1 MDLLA
6 DIRYAFR
13 LLLRAPVF
21 TVAAIATLALGIGA
35 NTTIFALV
43 QSVLIQPLPYTNPD
57 ELVMVWEDGSRFGFP
72 RNTPAPGNYN
82 DWRVRNRSFVD
93 MAATR
98 GGTSASLTVD
108 GPPEQVLGRSVTVNF
123 FAVLG
128 VTPALGRA
136 FNTGD
141 DQNDQI
147 VIISDA
153 LWRRR
158 YGAAPG
164 IVGRT
169 IVMNDARREVVGVA
183 PQSFVFRNRD
193 IDYWVPIRLP
203 PQFANTRNSHFLEV
217 VARLKP
223 GVAIE
228 TADREMKGIAAQL
241 TSEYPDSNR
250 DVGAVVLSVREDVL
264 GDTRVELLVLMIAAA
279 SIVLIACANLASL
292 LLSRAWA
299 RRGEYAVR
307 LSLGATRTRLVRQ
320 IVTEA
325 LCLSVIG
332 GALGLAIPW
341 LTGKLIERL
350 VPVGLH
356 TPAAVLDWRLLAFA
370 AALSI
375 VTGLLFS
382 LGPALQSSRAST
394 AEVLQQNARGAVG
407 TGTTGLF
414 RNGLVVLQVAATVVL
429 LVAAGLMLRT
439 LANLRAI
446 ELGFT
451 PDRLLTMQVSLPQ
464 PKYADEAKRDAF
476 FDRVVAGVR
485 AQPGVEG
492 AAFGSTLPFQSAGNT
507 QSFTIEGRPEVPG
520 EVRDSLYRVGSSDYL
535 KTLGA
540 VVAEGRLID
549 ERDAAGAPRAVVV
562 NQTMAR
568 QFLPNQSALGHRIR
582 FDPEGPSF
590 TIVGVVRNVLERG
603 YEQDDKPAVY
613 VSSAQVGASPANL
626 VVRVADDDP
635 LAQAAAVQRV
645 IRSVDPDQPVRLIR
659 SMSDVVALTVV
670 DRQQHTTL
678 LVAFGAL
685 AMLIASIGLYGL
697 LAQSVSARSREIGLR
712 IALGATAKRVV
723 TMVMSRGIVLTTIGV
738 MVGVFVAWM
747 LTRAMQTLLFGVNAG
762 DPLTFAVVLGL
773 LATVAVIAC
782 AIPAIRAA
790 RVDPMLVLRDQ

>member
-1 MDLLA
+1 MDLCA

-13 LLLRAPVF
+13 LLVRTPVF

-123 FAVLG
+123 FSVLG
-128 VTPALGRA
+128 VTPAHGRA
-136 FNTGD
+136 FNAGD
-141 DQNDQI
+141 DQNDRI

-158 YGAAPG
+158 YDADPG

-193 IDYWVPIRLP
+193 IDYWIPIRLP
-203 PQFANTRNSHFLEV
+203 PRLANTRSSHFLEV

-223 GVAIE
+223 GVAVE

-264 GDTRVELLVLMIAAA
+264 GDTHVELLILMIAAA

-341 LTGKLIERL
+341 LTGRLIERL

-356 TPAAVLDWRLLAFA
+356 TPTAVLDWRLLAFA

-394 AEVLQQNARGAVG
+394 AEALQQNARSAVG

-414 RNGLVVLQVAATVVL
+414 RDGLIVLQVAATVVL

-464 PKYADEAKRDAF
+464 PKYADETKRNAF

-520 EVRDSLYRVGSSDYL
+520 EVRDSLYRVGTPDYL
-535 KTLGA
+535 RTLGA

-626 VVRVADDDP
+626 VVRVSGDP
-635 LAQAAAVQRV
+635 LASATAVQRV
-645 IRSVDPDQPVRLIR
+645 IQDVDPEQPVRLIR
-659 SMSDVVALTVV
+659 TMSDVVSLTVV

-712 IALGATAKRVV
+712 IALGATAKSVV

-738 MVGVFVAWM
+738 VVGVFVAWM

-782 AIPAIRAA
+782 AIPAMRAA

>member
-6 DIRYAFR
+6 DVRYAFR
-13 LLLRAPVF
+13 LLTKTPVF

-43 QSVLIQPLPYTNPD
+43 QSVLIQALPYSNPD

-72 RNTPAPGNYN
+72 KNTPAPANYN
-82 DWRVRNRSFVD
+82 DWRMRNRSFVD

-98 GGTSASLTVD
+98 GGTNATLTVD
-108 GPPEQVLGRSVTVNF
+108 GPPEQVVGRSVTVNF
-123 FAVLG
+123 FSVLG

-136 FNTGD
+136 FNAGD
-141 DQNDQI
+141 DQNDRI
-147 VIISDA
+147 VIISDG

-158 YGAAPG
+158 YGADPG

-183 PQSFVFRNRD
+183 PKSFVFRNRD
-193 IDYWVPIRLP
+193 IDYWIPMRLP
-203 PQFANTRNSHFLEV
+203 PQLANTRNSHFLEV
-217 VARLKP
+217 VARLEP
-223 GVAIE
+223 GVPVE
-228 TADREMKGIAAQL
+228 TADGEMKAIAAQL

-264 GDTRVELLVLMIAAA
+264 GDTRVEVLVLMIAAA

-292 LLSRAWA
+292 LLSRAWT

-307 LSLGATRTRLVRQ
+307 LSLGATRTRLMRQ

-325 LCLSVIG
+325 LCLSVVG

-341 LTGKLIERL
+341 LAGTMIERF
-350 VPVGLH
+350 VPVGLQ
-356 TPAAVLDWRLLAFA
+356 TPTTVLDWRLLAFA
-370 AALSI
+370 GALSI
-375 VTGLLFS
+375 GTGLLFS
-382 LGPALQSSRAST
+382 LGPAFQSSRAST
-394 AEVLQQNARGAVG
+394 SEVLQQNARGAVG
-407 TGTTGLF
+407 TGATGLF
-414 RNGLVVLQVAATVVL
+414 RDGLVVLQVAATLVL

-446 ELGFT
+446 ELGFN
-451 PDRLLTMQVSLPQ
+451 PEGLLTMQVSLPQ
-464 PKYADEAKRDAF
+464 PKYADETKRTAF
-476 FDRVVAGVR
+476 YERVVAGIR

-492 AAFGSTLPFQSAGNT
+492 AAFGSTLPFQNAGNT
-507 QSFTIEGRPEVPG
+507 RSFTIEGRAEVPG
-520 EVRDSLYRVGSSDYL
+520 EVRDALFRVGTSEYL
-535 KTLGA
+535 KTLDV

-549 ERDAAGAPRAVVV
+549 ERDVAGAPRAVVI
-562 NQTMAR
+562 NETMAR
-568 QFLPNQSALGHRIR
+568 QFLPNQSALGHRIQ
-582 FDPEGPSF
+582 FDPEEPAF
-590 TIVGVVRNVLERG
+590 TIVGVVKNVLERG
-603 YEQDDKPAVY
+603 YEQEDKPAVY
-613 VSSAQVGASPANL
+613 LSTPQVGANSANL
-626 VVRVADDDP
+626 VVRVPGDP
-635 LAQAAAVQRV
+635 LASAAAVQRV
-645 IRSVDPDQPVRLIR
+645 IQSVDPDQPVRLIR

-712 IALGATAKRVV
+712 IALGATWRSVV
-723 TMVMSRGIVLTTIGV
+723 TLVMSRGIVLTGTGV
-738 MVGVFVAWM
+738 ALGVFVAWM
-747 LTRAMQTLLFGVNAG
+747 VTRAMQTLLFGVDAG
-762 DPLTFAVVLGL
+762 DPTTFAVVLGL

-790 RVDPMLVLRDQ
+790 RVDPMVALRDQ

>member
-1 MDLLA
+1 MDLFA

-13 LLLRAPVF
+13 LLVRTPVF
-21 TVAAIATLALGIGA
+21 AVAAIATLALGIGA

-43 QSVLIQPLPYTNPD
+43 QSVLVQPLPYTNPD

-123 FAVLG
+123 FSVLG

-136 FNTGD
+136 FNAGD
-141 DQNDQI
+141 DQNDRI

-153 LWRRR
+153 LWQRR
-158 YGAAPG
+158 YGADPG

-217 VARLKP
+217 VARLNP
-223 GVAIE
+223 GVAVE

-264 GDTRVELLVLMIAAA
+264 GDTGVELVVLTIAAA

-341 LTGKLIERL
+341 LTGRVVERL

-356 TPAAVLDWRLLAFA
+356 TPTAVLDWRLLVFA

-394 AEVLQQNARGAVG
+394 AEALQQNARRAVG
-407 TGTTGLF
+407 TGTTRLF
-414 RNGLVVLQVAATVVL
+414 RDGLVVLQVVATVVL

-464 PKYADEAKRDAF
+464 PKYADETKRNAF
-476 FDRVVAGVR
+476 FDRVAAGVR
-485 AQPGVEG
+485 VQPGVEG
-492 AAFGSTLPFQSAGNT
+492 AAFGSMLPFQSAGNT
-507 QSFTIEGRPEVPG
+507 QSFTVEGRPEVPG
-520 EVRDSLYRVGSSDYL
+520 EVRDSLYRVGTSDYL

-549 ERDAAGAPRAVVV
+549 ERDVAGSPRAVVV

-582 FDPEGPSF
+582 FDPEGPWF

-626 VVRVADDDP
+626 VVRVSGDP
-635 LAQAAAVQRV
+635 LAFATAVQRV
-645 IRSVDPDQPVRLIR
+645 IHDVDPDQPVRLIR
-659 SMSDVVALTVV
+659 TMSDVVSLTVV

-712 IALGATAKRVV
+712 IALGATAQSVV
-723 TMVMSRGIVLTTIGV
+723 TMVMARGLVLTTIGV
-738 MVGVFVAWM
+738 VLGAFVAWM

>member
-1 MDLLA
+1 MVIFA

-13 LLLRAPVF
+13 LLARTPVF

-43 QSVLIQPLPYTNPD
+43 QSVLIQPLPYANPD

-72 RNTPAPGNYN
+72 KNTPAPGNYN
-82 DWRVRNRSFVD
+82 DWRIRNRSFVD

-98 GGTSASLTVD
+98 GGANATLTLD
-108 GPPEQVLGRSVTVNF
+108 GSPEQVVGRAVTTNF
-123 FAVLG
+123 FSVLG
-128 VTPALGRA
+128 VTPAIGRA
-136 FNTGD
+136 FNAGD
-141 DQNDQI
+141 DRDERI

-158 YGAAPG
+158 YNADPA

-169 IVMNDARREVVGVA
+169 IVMNDARREVIGVA
-183 PQSFVFRNRD
+183 PKSFVFRNRE
-193 IDYWVPIRLP
+193 IDYWVPMRLS
-203 PQFANTRNSHFLEV
+203 PQQVNTRNSHFLEV

-223 GVAIE
+223 GVPVD
-228 TADREMKGIAAQL
+228 TANREMKAIAAQL
-241 TSEYPDSNR
+241 TAEYPDSNR
-250 DVGAVVLSVREDVL
+250 DVGAVVLSVRDEVL

-307 LSLGATRTRLVRQ
+307 LSLGATRTRLMRQ

-332 GALGLAIPW
+332 GVLGLAIP
-341 LTGKLIERL
+341 LMTGAMLERM
-350 VPVGLH
+350 VPVGVH
-356 TPAAVLDWRLLAFA
+356 TRTGIFDWQLLAFA
-370 AALSI
+370 GGLSI
-375 VTGLLFS
+375 ATGLLFS

-394 AEVLQQNARGAVG
+394 AEALQQHARGAVG

-414 RNGLVVLQVAATVVL
+414 RDGLVVLQVAATLVL

-439 LANLRAI
+439 LANLGAI
-446 ELGFT
+446 ALGFN

-464 PKYADEAKRDAF
+464 PKYADEAKRSAF

-492 AAFGSTLPFQSAGNT
+492 VAFGSTLPFQSSGNT
-507 QSFTIEGRPEVPG
+507 RSFTIEGRAEVPG
-520 EVRDSLYRVGSSDYL
+520 EVRDALFRVGTSEYL
-535 KTLGA
+535 RTLGA
-540 VVAEGRLID
+540 VIAEGRLID
-549 ERDAAGAPRAVVV
+549 ERDVAGAAPAVVI

-568 QFLPNQSALGHRIR
+568 QFLPNESALGHRIR
-582 FDPEGPSF
+582 FDPNEPWF
-590 TIVGVVRNVLERG
+590 TIVGVVRDVLERG
-603 YEQDDKPAVY
+603 YEQEDKPAVY
-613 VSSAQVGASPANL
+613 MSSPQIGASPANL
-626 VVRVADDDP
+626 VARVSGDP
-635 LAQAAAVQRV
+635 LDSAAAVQRV

-670 DRQQHTTL
+670 DRRQHTTL

-685 AMLIASIGLYGL
+685 AMVIASIGLYGL

-712 IALGATAKRVV
+712 IALGATWRSVV
-723 TMVMSRGIVLTTIGV
+723 TMVMSRGLALTGTGV
-738 MVGVFVAWM
+738 AVGVFVAW
-747 LTRAMQTLLFGVNAG
+747 LVTRAMQTLLFGVSAG
-762 DPLTFAVVLGL
+762 DPTTFAVVLGL

-790 RVDPMLVLRDQ
+790 RVDPMVALRDQ

>member
-1 MDLLA
+1 MDLYA
-6 DIRYAFR
+6 DVRYAFR
-13 LLLRAPVF
+13 LLARTPVF

-98 GGTSASLTVD
+98 GGTNASLTVD

-123 FAVLG
+123 FSVLG

-136 FNTGD
+136 FDARD
-141 DQNDQI
+141 DQNDRI
-147 VIISDA
+147 VVISDA

-158 YGAAPG
+158 YGADPG

-223 GVAIE
+223 GVAVE

-250 DVGAVVLSVREDVL
+250 DVGAVVLSVREDIL

-341 LTGKLIERL
+341 LTGRLIERL

-356 TPAAVLDWRLLAFA
+356 TPTAVLDWRLLAFA
-370 AALSI
+370 ASLSI

-394 AEVLQQNARGAVG
+394 AEALQQNARGAVG

-414 RNGLVVLQVAATVVL
+414 RDGLVVLQVAATVVL

-451 PDRLLTMQVSLPQ
+451 PERLLTMQVSLPQ
-464 PKYADEAKRDAF
+464 PKYADETKRNAF

-485 AQPGVEG
+485 AQPGVER

-520 EVRDSLYRVGSSDYL
+520 EVRDSLYRVGTSDYL
-535 KTLGA
+535 ETLGA

-603 YEQDDKPAVY
+603 YEQEDKPAVY

-635 LAQAAAVQRV
+635 LVQAAAVQQV

-659 SMSDVVALTVV
+659 SMSDVVSLTVV

-697 LAQSVSARSREIGLR
+697 LAQSVSTRSREIGLR
-712 IALGATAKRVV
+712 IALGATAKSVV

-738 MVGVFVAWM
+738 VVGVFVAWM

-762 DPLTFAVVLGL
+762 DPLTFAIVLGL

>member
-13 LLLRAPVF
+13 LLVKTPVF

-35 NTTIFALV
+35 NTTIFALL

-72 RNTPAPGNYN
+72 KNTPAPGNYN
-82 DWRVRNRSFVD
+82 DWRIRNRSFVD

-98 GGTSASLTVD
+98 GGPSASLTVD
-108 GPPEQVLGRSVTVNF
+108 GPPEQVVGRSVTINF
-123 FAVLG
+123 FSVLG
-128 VTPALGRA
+128 VAPALGRA
-136 FNTGD
+136 FNATD
-141 DQNDQI
+141 DQNDRI

-158 YGAAPG
+158 YGADPG

-183 PQSFVFRNRD
+183 PKSFVFRNRD
-193 IDYWVPIRLP
+193 IDYWTPMRLP
-203 PQFANTRNSHFLEV
+203 PQQVNTRNTHFLEV

-223 GVAIE
+223 GVAVE

-241 TSEYPDSNR
+241 TSEYPDTNR
-250 DVGAVVLSVREDVL
+250 DVGAVVLSVREEIL
-264 GDTRVELLVLMIAAA
+264 GDTRVEVLVLMIAAA

-307 LSLGATRTRLVRQ
+307 LSLGATRTRLMRQ

-341 LTGKLIERL
+341 IAGSMLERL

-356 TPAAVLDWRLLAFA
+356 TPAAIFDWRLLAFA
-370 AALSI
+370 GGLSI
-375 VTGLLFS
+375 ATGLLFS
-382 LGPALQSSRAST
+382 LAPAFQTSRVST
-394 AEVLQQNARGAVG
+394 AEALQQNARAAVG

-414 RNGLVVLQVAATVVL
+414 RDGLVVLQVAATLVL

-439 LANLRAI
+439 LANLHAI
-446 ELGFT
+446 ELGFN
-451 PDRLLTMQVSLPQ
+451 PESLLTMQVSLPQ
-464 PKYADEAKRDAF
+464 PKYADESKRHAF

-492 AAFGSTLPFQSAGNT
+492 AAFGSTLPFQSTGNT
-507 QSFTIEGRPEVPG
+507 RAFTIEGRQEVPG
-520 EVRDSLYRVGSSDYL
+520 EVRDALFRVATAYYLKVLRVG
-535 KTLGA
+535 
-540 VVAEGRLID
+540 VVEGRLLD
-549 ERDAAGAPRAVVV
+549 ERDVAGAPHAIVV
-562 NQTMAR
+562 NQTMVR
-568 QFLPNQSALGHRIR
+568 QFLPNQSPLGHRIQ
-582 FDPEGPSF
+582 FGPDEEWF
-590 TIVGVVRNVLERG
+590 TIVGVVKDVLERG
-603 YEQDDKPAVY
+603 YEQAEKPAVY
-613 VSSAQVGASPANL
+613 VSSPQVGASPANL
-626 VVRVADDDP
+626 IVRVSGDP
-635 LAQAAAVQRV
+635 LAYAAAVQRV
-645 IRSVDPDQPVRLIR
+645 IQGVDPDQPVRLIR

-678 LVAFGAL
+678 LVAFGGLAL
-685 AMLIASIGLYGL
+685 LIASIGLYGL

-712 IALGATAKRVV
+712 IALGATWRRVV
-723 TMVMSRGIVLTTIGV
+723 AMVMSRGIVLTGTGV
-738 MVGVFVAWM
+738 LVGVFVAWM
-747 LTRAMQTLLFGVNAG
+747 VMRAMQTLLFGVSAG
-762 DPLTFAVVLGL
+762 DPLTFAVVLGM
-773 LATVAVIAC
+773 LAMVAVIAC

>member
-13 LLLRAPVF
+13 LLVRTPVF

-98 GGTSASLTVD
+98 GGASASLTLD
-108 GPPEQVLGRSVTVNF
+108 GAPEQIVGRSVTVNF
-123 FAVLG
+123 FSVLG

-136 FNTGD
+136 FNAGD
-141 DQNDQI
+141 DQNDRI

-158 YGAAPG
+158 YGSDPA
-164 IVGRT
+164 IIGRS
-169 IVMNDARREVVGVA
+169 IVMNDARHEVVGVA
-183 PQSFVFRNRD
+183 PRGFVFRAREV
-193 IDYWVPIRLP
+193 DYWIPMRLP
-203 PQFANTRNSHFLEV
+203 PRLVNTRNSHFLNV

-223 GVAIE
+223 GVAVE
-228 TADREMKGIAAQL
+228 AADREMKSIAAQL
-241 TSEYPDSNR
+241 TQEYPDSNR
-250 DVGAVVLSVREDVL
+250 DVGAVVVSVREDVL
-264 GDTRVELLVLMIAAA
+264 GDMRVEVLVLTIAAA

-307 LSLGATRTRLVRQ
+307 LSLGATRYRLVRQ

-332 GALGLAIPW
+332 GVLGLAIPL
-341 LTGKLIERL
+341 LTGTMLERF
-350 VPVGLH
+350 VPVGLQLP
-356 TPAAVLDWRLLAFA
+356 TTIFDWRLLAFA
-370 AALSI
+370 GGLSI
-375 VTGLLFS
+375 ATGLLFS

-394 AEVLQQNARGAVG
+394 AEALQQHARGAVG

-414 RNGLVVLQVAATVVL
+414 RDGLVVLQVAATVVL

-439 LANLRAI
+439 LANLQAI
-446 ELGFT
+446 ELGFD

-464 PKYADEAKRDAF
+464 PKYADEAKRSVF
-476 FDRVVAGVR
+476 FDRVVAGAR
-485 AQPGVEG
+485 AQPGVER

-520 EVRDSLYRVGSSDYL
+520 EVRDSLYRVGTSDYL

-582 FDPEGPSF
+582 FDPEGPWF

-603 YEQDDKPAVY
+603 YEQEDKPAVY

-659 SMSDVVALTVV
+659 SMSDVVSLTVI

-712 IALGATAKRVV
+712 IALGATAKSVV
-723 TMVMSRGIVLTTIGV
+723 TMVMSRGIGLTTIGV
-738 MVGVFVAWM
+738 AVGVVVAWM

-762 DPLTFAVVLGL
+762 DPLTFAIVLGL

-790 RVDPMLVLRDQ
+790 RMDPMLVLRDQ

>member
-13 LLLRAPVF
+13 LLVKTPVF

-35 NTTIFALV
+35 NTTIFKLV

-82 DWRVRNRSFVD
+82 DWRIRSRSFVD

-98 GGTSASLTVD
+98 GGPSASLTVD
-108 GPPEQVLGRSVTVNF
+108 GPPEQVLGRSVTINF
-123 FAVLG
+123 FSVLG

-136 FNTGD
+136 FTGAD
-141 DQNDQI
+141 DQNDRI

-158 YGAAPG
+158 YGADPG

-169 IVMNDARREVVGVA
+169 IVINDARREVVGVA
-183 PQSFVFRNRD
+183 PRGLVFRDRD
-193 IDYWVPIRLP
+193 VDYWIPMRLP
-203 PQFANTRNSHFLEV
+203 PPQVNTRNSHFLNV

-223 GVAIE
+223 GVPVDAAE
-228 TADREMKGIAAQL
+228 REMKSIAAQL
-241 TSEYPDSNR
+241 TREYPDSNR
-250 DVGAVVLSVREDVL
+250 DVGAVVISVREDVL

-307 LSLGATRTRLVRQ
+307 LSLGATRPRLMRQ

-341 LTGKLIERL
+341 LTGSLLERL

-356 TPAAVLDWRLLAFA
+356 TPTEIFDWRLLTFA
-370 AALSI
+370 GGLSI
-375 VTGLLFS
+375 AAGVLFS

-394 AEVLQQNARGAVG
+394 AEALQQNARGAVS
-407 TGTTGLF
+407 TGATGLF
-414 RNGLVVLQVAATVVL
+414 RDGLVVLQGAATLVQ
-429 LVAAGLMLRT
+429 LVAAGLILRT
-439 LANLRAI
+439 LASLRAI
-446 ELGFT
+446 ELGFN

-464 PKYADEAKRDAF
+464 PKYADEAKRAAF
-476 FDRVVAGVR
+476 FDRVVAGIRV
-485 AQPGVEG
+485 QPGVEG
-492 AAFGSTLPFQSAGNT
+492 AAFGSTLPFQSIGNT
-507 QSFTIEGRPEVPG
+507 QWFTIEGRQETPG
-520 EVRDSLYRVGSSDYL
+520 EIRDALFRVGTTDYL

-540 VVAEGRLID
+540 FVADGRLID
-549 ERDAAGAPRAVVV
+549 ERDGAGAPRAAVV
-562 NQTMAR
+562 NQTLAR
-568 QFLPNQSALGHRIR
+568 QFIPNQSAIGHRIR
-582 FDPEGPSF
+582 FDPEEPWF
-590 TIVGVVRNVLERG
+590 TIVGVVRDVLERG
-603 YEQDDKPAVY
+603 YEQEDKPAVY
-613 VSSAQVGASPANL
+613 VSSPQVGASPGNL
-626 VVRVADDDP
+626 VVRVSGDP
-635 LAQAAAVQRV
+635 LNSAAAVQRV
-645 IRSVDPDQPVRLIR
+645 IQSVDPDQPVRLIR
-659 SMSDVVALTVV
+659 SMSDVVALTVD
-670 DRQQHTTL
+670 DRQQHTML
-678 LVAFGAL
+678 LVAFGGL

-697 LAQSVSARSREIGLR
+697 LAQSVTARRREIGLR
-712 IALGATAKRVV
+712 IALGATGRRVV
-723 TMVMSRGIVLTTIGV
+723 TMVMSRGIVLTGTGAL
-738 MVGVFVAWM
+738 VGVLIAWM
-747 LTRAMQTLLFGVNAG
+747 VMRAMQTLLFGVSAG
-762 DPLTFAVVLGL
+762 DPLTFAVVLGIL
-773 LATVAVIAC
+773 GTVAVIAC

>member
-1 MDLLA
+1 MNLFA

-13 LLLRAPVF
+13 LLVRTPVF

-108 GPPEQVLGRSVTVNF
+108 GPPEQVLGRSVSVNF
-123 FAVLG
+123 FSVLG

-136 FNTGD
+136 FNAGD
-141 DQNDQI
+141 DQNDRI

-158 YGAAPG
+158 YGADPG

-193 IDYWVPIRLP
+193 IDYWIPMRLP

-223 GVAIE
+223 GVAVE

-250 DVGAVVLSVREDVL
+250 DVGAVVFSVREDVL

-332 GALGLAIPW
+332 GALGLAIPL
-341 LTGKLIERL
+341 LTGRLIERL

-356 TPAAVLDWRLLAFA
+356 TPTAVLDWRLLAFA
-370 AALSI
+370 ASLSI

-394 AEVLQQNARGAVG
+394 AEALKQHARGAVG
-407 TGTTGLF
+407 TRTTGLF
-414 RNGLVVLQVAATVVL
+414 RDGLVVLQVAATMVL

-439 LANLRAI
+439 LANLHAI
-446 ELGFT
+446 ELGFN

-464 PKYADEAKRDAF
+464 PKYADETKRNAF
-476 FDRVVAGVR
+476 FDRVVAGVLV
-485 AQPGVEG
+485 QPGVER

-507 QSFTIEGRPEVPG
+507 QSFTIEGRPDVPG
-520 EVRDSLYRVGSSDYL
+520 EVRDSLYRVGTSDYL
-535 KTLGA
+535 RTLGA

-582 FDPEGPSF
+582 FDPEGPWF

-603 YEQDDKPAVY
+603 YEQEDKPAVY

-659 SMSDVVALTVV
+659 SMPDVVSMTVV

-685 AMLIASIGLYGL
+685 ALLIASIGLYGL

-712 IALGATAKRVV
+712 IALGATAKSVV
-723 TMVMSRGIVLTTIGV
+723 TMVMSRGIVLTALGV
-738 MVGVFVAWM
+738 AVGVFVAWM

>member
-1 MDLLA
+1 MDLPA
-6 DIRYAFR
+6 DVRYAFR
-13 LLLRAPVF
+13 VLAKTPVF

-35 NTTIFALV
+35 NTTIFSLV
-43 QSVLIQPLPYTNPD
+43 QSVLMRPLPYTNPD

-72 RNTPAPGNYN
+72 RNTPAPGNY
-82 DWRVRNRSFVD
+82 DEWRMRNRSFVD

-98 GGTSASLTVD
+98 GGASASLTVD
-108 GPPEQVLGRSVTVNF
+108 GAPEQVVGRSVTVNF
-123 FAVLG
+123 FSVLG
-128 VTPALGRA
+128 VTPVLGRA
-136 FNTGD
+136 FNAGD
-141 DQNDQI
+141 DQNDRI

-158 YGAAPG
+158 YGSDPA
-164 IVGRT
+164 IIGRS
-169 IVMNDARREVVGVA
+169 IVMNDVRHEVVGVA
-183 PQSFVFRNRD
+183 PRGFVFRAREV
-193 IDYWVPIRLP
+193 DYWIPMRLP
-203 PQFANTRNSHFLEV
+203 PQLVNTRNSHFLNV

-223 GVAIE
+223 GVAVE
-228 TADREMKGIAAQL
+228 AANREMKSIAAQL
-241 TSEYPDSNR
+241 THEYPDSNR
-250 DVGAVVLSVREDVL
+250 DVGAVVVAVREDVL
-264 GDTRVELLVLMIAAA
+264 GDTRVEVLVLMIAAA

-307 LSLGATRTRLVRQ
+307 FSLGATRGRLVRQ

-325 LCLSVIG
+325 LCVSVIG
-332 GALGLAIPW
+332 GVLGLAIPL
-341 LTGKLIERL
+341 LTGTMLERF
-350 VPVGLH
+350 VPVGLQPP
-356 TPAAVLDWRLLAFA
+356 TTIFDWRLLAFA
-370 AALSI
+370 GGLSI
-375 VTGLLFS
+375 ATGLLFS
-382 LGPALQSSRAST
+382 LGPALQSSRTST
-394 AEVLQQNARGAVG
+394 AEALQQHARGAVG

-414 RNGLVVLQVAATVVL
+414 RDGLVVLQVAATVVL

-464 PKYADEAKRDAF
+464 PKYADETKRSAF

-492 AAFGSTLPFQSAGNT
+492 AAFGSTLPFQSIGNT
-507 QSFTIEGRPEVPG
+507 NWFTIEGRSEVPG
-520 EVRDSLYRVGSSDYL
+520 EIRDALFRVGTSGYL
-535 KTLGA
+535 KTLGVA
-540 VVAEGRLID
+540 AAEGRLID
-549 ERDAAGAPRAVVV
+549 ERDGAGAPRAAVV

-568 QFLPNQSALGHRIR
+568 QFLPNQSAVGHRIR
-582 FDPEGPSF
+582 FDTDGPWF
-590 TIVGVVRNVLERG
+590 TIVGVVRDVLERG

-613 VSSAQVGASPANL
+613 VSSPQVGASPANL
-626 VVRVADDDP
+626 VVRLSGDP
-635 LAQAAAVQRV
+635 LASAAAVQRV
-645 IRSVDPDQPVRLIR
+645 IQEVDPDQPVRLIR
-659 SMSDVVALTVV
+659 TMSDVVSLTVV

-712 IALGATAKRVV
+712 IALGATAKSVV

-738 MVGVFVAWM
+738 VVGVFVAWM

-762 DPLTFAVVLGL
+762 DPLTVASALGL

>member
-1 MDLLA
+1 MDLYA
-6 DIRYAFR
+6 DVRYAFR
-13 LLLRAPVF
+13 LLARTPVF

-98 GGTSASLTVD
+98 GGTNASLTVD

-123 FAVLG
+123 FLVLG

-136 FNTGD
+136 FDARD
-141 DQNDQI
+141 DQNDR
-147 VIISDA
+147 VVVISDA

-158 YGAAPG
+158 YGADPG

-223 GVAIE
+223 GVAVE

-250 DVGAVVLSVREDVL
+250 DVGAVALSVREDIL

-341 LTGKLIERL
+341 LTGRLIERL
-350 VPVGLH
+350 VPAGLH
-356 TPAAVLDWRLLAFA
+356 TPTAVLDWRLLAFA
-370 AALSI
+370 AALSV

-394 AEVLQQNARGAVG
+394 AEALQQNARGAVG

-414 RNGLVVLQVAATVVL
+414 RDGLVVLQVAATVVL

-451 PDRLLTMQVSLPQ
+451 PERLLTMQVSLPQ
-464 PKYADEAKRDAF
+464 PKYADEAKRNAF

-520 EVRDSLYRVGSSDYL
+520 EVRDSLYRVGTSDYL
-535 KTLGA
+535 ETLGA

-562 NQTMAR
+562 NQIMAR

-603 YEQDDKPAVY
+603 YEQEDKPAVY

-659 SMSDVVALTVV
+659 SMSDVVALTLV
-670 DRQQHTTL
+670 DRRQHTTL

-782 AIPAIRAA
+782 AIPAICAA